1 MSHRTNHLQNQANR
15 SQKGQA
21 LVEFAMGL
29 FFLLLLIS
37 GIVDLGRAIFT
48 YMDLREAAQEGAAY
62 ATVNPYDTTGIEDRA
77 KQSSNVFDPTDTN
90 LSVNVDT
97 EANPCLGKNINV
109 DVSMAN
115 FPLTMPFMGTILG
128 TQSLTIT
135 ASIQDTVL
143 VPLCP

>member
-1 MSHRTNHLQNQANR
+1 MSHRAYYTQKQLNQ
-15 SQKGQA
+15 SQQGQA

-62 ATVNPYDTTGIEDRA
+62 ATVNPGDTTGIENRVTD
-77 KQSSNVFDPTDTN
+77 SSNVFDSSD
-90 LSVNVDT
+90 LSVSVNT
-97 EANPCLGKNINV
+97 PANPCLGDDIIIG
-109 DVSMAN
+109 VSIAD

-128 TQSLTIT
+128 TQTITIT
-135 ASIQDTVL
+135 ASIHDTVL

>member
-1 MSHRTNHLQNQANR
+1 MIQKRLKTRFQN
-15 SQKGQA
+15 GQA

-62 ATVNPYDTTGIEDRA
+62 GTVNPRDTIGIQNRVTD
-77 KQSSNVFDPTDTN
+77 SSNVFDSAD
-90 LSVNVDT
+90 LSVNVVKP
-97 EANPCLGKNINV
+97 ANPCLGDDITV
-109 DVSMAN
+109 TVSMAD

-128 TQSLTIT
+128 TQVLTIT
-135 ASIQDTVL
+135 ASIEDTVL